1 MILNSQGRLSFAI
14 PAVKVVVSDLEKYKE
29 INFKKLPKRKDED
42 DKFENLIFKNIHFK
56 YENSNEKVFDDL
68 NFEVKKNDCV
78 GIIGES
84 GIGKTTLIHI
94 FLGLIKPNSG
104 EIILNGNNIKNFTNK
119 FKGIVSYMPQ
129 DPVILDNTVKKN
141 ITFENEEILI
151 DKSKYNLALKQ
162 SNLEQVLEKL
172 ENRDNTLIG
181 EHGVRFSGGQYKRIA
196 LARTFYFGKKI
207 IVMDEAT
214 NSLDPNSEKYIM
226 DQIEELKGKRTII
239 VITHKLSTLAN
250 CNKIYK
256 IEDKKIKLFKEK

>member
-1 MILNSQGRLSFAI
+1 MAEVVFLVIVAICIIALFAI
-14 PAVKVVVSDLEKYKE
+14 E
-29 INFKKLPKRKDED
+29 
-42 DKFENLIFKNIHFK
+42 
-56 YENSNEKVFDDL
+56 
-68 NFEVKKNDCV
+68 
-78 GIIGES
+78 
-84 GIGKTTLIHI
+84 
-94 FLGLIKPNSG
+94 
-104 EIILNGNNIKNFTNK
+104 GNR
-119 FKGIVSYMPQ
+119 
-129 DPVILDNTVKKN
+129 
-141 ITFENEEILI
+141 
-151 DKSKYNLALKQ
+151 AKQ
-162 SNLEQVLEKL
+162 LEKL